1 MLELI
6 IEGSSFLWHQIRC
19 VVAILVLIGQRKEPP
34 SLIDDLL
41 DIDKYPSKP
50 QYTMV
55 HELPLCL
62 FECEF
67 EASRVAWRYDPV
79 ELSKCV
85 RHLQETWLENETRAC
100 IVKRMID
107 SLEDKIKQQSAET
120 TSLGRSWRLDQPYS
134 SLQGKSQPH
143 AYVPFAERQRAGS
156 LEERVDHYVKK
167 RRLNPDVYE
176 KINETDELAKKLNI
190 YKPNNSS

>member
-19 VVAILVLIGQRKEPP
+19 IVAILILIGQHKEPA
-34 SLIDDLL
+34 SIIDDLL
-41 DIDKYPSKP
+41 DIEKYPSKP

-67 EASRVAWRYDPV
+67 AADKVVWRYDAV

-85 RHLQETWLENETRAC
+85 RHLQEKWLENETRAC
-100 IVKRMID
+100 VVKRMMD
-107 SLEDKIKQQSAET
+107 SLEEKINSSSTPDNKA
-120 TSLGRSWRLDQPYS
+120 WRLDQPYS
-134 SLQGKSQPH
+134 SLQGKSQ
-143 AYVPFAERQRAGS
+143 ASVYVAFADRERAGS
-156 LEERVDHYVKK
+156 LQERVDHYVKK

-176 KINETDELAKKLNI
+176 RINEANDLAKSLNI
-190 YKPNNSS
+190 YKPNNS